1 MSQTLTFR
9 NLSHVGLESG
19 LLGKRSGKNTFYCTL
34 LLRQL
39 DFIRTAGESQQ
50 ENYHNSLTGRILSH
64 SRLPVNKG
72 SGDRVT
78 TSLFSCPTWSAL
90 LCLNLA
96 NNCYAKGYVDLSYF
110 ASDSRFQT
118 RLLLILLLIGIT
130 LRIFHIFDMADS
142 PIFDQPVMDPGYH
155 DSWARSIVAG
165 SPITDGE
172 PYFRAPLYP
181 WFLAAIYQVGGGDTL
196 HPRVVQALLG
206 ALSLFVAYRI
216 GRRLFRRETALTAL
230 FLSLLYPLFPYFDGE
245 LLITPI
251 ALLLD
256 LVVIDLLLLSLERE
270 RWYLWLLAGAA
281 LGLSALARPNVLLFA
296 PAVPIW
302 LYLVRRGGGAG
313 LVRAVLRPTLL
324 VAAGT
329 VLLISPVTVRNVREG
344 GDLVWI
350 ASQGGINFYLG
361 NHPGADGW
369 SATAP
374 GIRKDWEGGIEDSYL
389 IARRELGREPKASE
403 VSSYWYRRGWDYLR
417 ENPGE
422 GAAGFLKK
430 SYLLL
435 HGAELSN
442 NQIIPFAA
450 RYSRLFHTLPLGY
463 GLIVPLALLGIALGW
478 RDRRRS
484 LLLLFLGL
492 YSTTIILFF
501 VCSRY
506 RMPLV
511 PILLLY
517 AASALIRLGSD
528 LRRRRWRG
536 GSVKLAVLAGLI
548 LLLNTDFGI
557 VPPVNLALGY
567 EGEGL
572 SLMEQGEN
580 KEAAARFR
588 EAIRHDPGSRN
599 AHHDLGVV
607 LRESGDTEG
616 AIESFR
622 RSLEIDPRNPEAYN
636 NLALTLS
643 MAGRGGEAAEVYREG
658 IAADPRHPG
667 LHVNLAVLLQERG
680 EYEAAAAE
688 YRSFL
693 LSGIRDGRVH
703 ANLGLC
709 LIRLGREGEGEAELR
724 KGVGLSPTAPGPP
737 LLLAEY
743 LAGNGRDEE
752 ARVLLREA
760 SERMPGERSISDA
773 LAGLEGVGGL

>member
-1 MSQTLTFR
+1 M
-9 NLSHVGLESG
+9 
-19 LLGKRSGKNTFYCTL
+19 
-34 LLRQL
+34 
-39 DFIRTAGESQQ
+39 
-50 ENYHNSLTGRILSH
+50 
-64 SRLPVNKG
+64 
-72 SGDRVT
+72 
-78 TSLFSCPTWSAL
+78 
-90 LCLNLA
+90 
-96 NNCYAKGYVDLSYF
+96 
-110 ASDSRFQT
+110 
-118 RLLLILLLIGIT
+118 
-130 LRIFHIFDMADS
+130 
-142 PIFDQPVMDPGYH
+142 
-155 DSWARSIVAG
+155 
-165 SPITDGE
+165 
-172 PYFRAPLYP
+172 
-181 WFLAAIYQVGGGDTL
+181 
-196 HPRVVQALLG
+196 
-206 ALSLFVAYRI
+206 
-216 GRRLFRRETALTAL
+216 
-230 FLSLLYPLFPYFDGE
+230 
-245 LLITPI
+245 
-251 ALLLD
+251 
-256 LVVIDLLLLSLERE
+256 
-270 RWYLWLLAGAA
+270 
-281 LGLSALARPNVLLFA
+281 
-296 PAVPIW
+296 
-302 LYLVRRGGGAG
+302 
-313 LVRAVLRPTLL
+313 
-324 VAAGT
+324 
-329 VLLISPVTVRNVREG
+329 
-344 GDLVWI
+344 
-350 ASQGGINFYLG
+350 
-361 NHPGADGW
+361 
-369 SATAP
+369 
-374 GIRKDWEGGIEDSYL
+374 
-389 IARRELGREPKASE
+389 
-403 VSSYWYRRGWDYLR
+403 
-417 ENPGE
+417 
-422 GAAGFLKK
+422 
-430 SYLLL
+430 
-435 HGAELSN
+435 
-442 NQIIPFAA
+442 
-450 RYSRLFHTLPLGY
+450 
-463 GLIVPLALLGIALGW
+463 
-478 RDRRRS
+478 
-484 LLLLFLGL
+484 
-492 YSTTIILFF
+492 
-501 VCSRY
+501 
-506 RMPLV
+506 
-511 PILLLY
+511 
-517 AASALIRLGSD
+517 
-528 LRRRRWRG
+528 
-536 GSVKLAVLAGLI
+536 KLAVLAGLI